1 MYDEEADAP
10 DSLSSIVMNSI
21 FGRTVASGA
30 HLGLYGHGTYHILV
44 GESIRTIPH
53 GAECSVIHVK
63 DVTFE
68 FRIFEPLHIN
78 GQ

>member
-1 MYDEEADAP
+1 
-10 DSLSSIVMNSI
+10 MNSI

-68 FRIFEPLHIN
+68 YSVEKCVVNSTEKASPLSTK
-78 GQ
+78 GF